1 MLLWLDALLADLPQ
15 LTSICALEELCK
27 FASGRLSTASIQ
39 AASHAGSSS
48 FGSMIKIATV
58 DVAQREQLVKVSAPP

>member
-1 MLLWLDALLADLPQ
+1 MLLWLDVLLADLPQ
-15 LTSICALEELCK
+15 LASVRALDELGK

-48 FGSMIKIATV
+48 FGSMVKSDTV
-58 DVAQREQLVKVSAPP
+58 DVAQSNL